1 MRKLIDLL
9 RMSLFNLGRKK
20 SRSLMTVMGI
30 AIGVASVVLIASIGD
45 IGKAAITSEIE
56 SLGVGGLMIS
66 SNRKLP
72 GTQLAD
78 EQLDT
83 IRASGTVDSA
93 IPIVL
98 EYTKTYM
105 RELMMDAAVWGID
118 YGANQVFHLNS
129 LYGRLITKNDVTARR
144 NICVVDQNI
153 AQAFYKRDN
162 IVGKT
167 VTVQFASGYQELE
180 IVGVVSSGGN
190 LLQGLI
196 GEIIPCFVYMPYTTL
211 QDLSGKDS
219 FDQIAVRV
227 KPGVDGDVAGVQIV
241 SALSNASGV
250 QGGFKADN
258 MLSQKAKLDSVLNI
272 ITIVLSAIAGVSLIV
287 AGLSIM
293 TVMLVSV
300 NERTREIG
308 IKKSIGASRRSILFE
323 FLIEAFAISLIGSL
337 AGTVVGVLLI
347 IIGCIPFGIAI
358 TLNVGTIVFCIFF
371 SIFVGVVFG
380 VYPATL
386 ASKMRPVDALRFE

>member
-1 MRKLIDLL
+1 
-9 RMSLFNLGRKK
+9 MSLFNLGRKK